1 MSVSKKVGV
10 AVARNRV
17 KRVLREFFR
26 LYHQIITE
34 AVDIVVIPKR
44 SLQPMR
50 LTLDMAAGELVPVLT
65 QAVRLASMPLSE
77 VSACEQKK

>member
-1 MSVSKKVGV
+1 MPWRFGLSVSKKVGA

-26 LYHQIITE
+26 LYGQIITE

-50 LTLDMAAGELVPVLT
+50 FTLDMAATELLPLLK
-65 QAVRLASMPLSE
+65 QAVG
-77 VSACEQKK
+77 SANVP